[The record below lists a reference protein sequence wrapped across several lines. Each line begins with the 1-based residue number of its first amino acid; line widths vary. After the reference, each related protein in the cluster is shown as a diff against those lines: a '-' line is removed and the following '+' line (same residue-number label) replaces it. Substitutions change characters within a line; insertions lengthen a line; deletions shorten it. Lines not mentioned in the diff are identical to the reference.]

1 MKHAYVRSEEGLQT
15 GTLGWILQQSPSYK
29 SNYFKFRCV
38 YSKEHKRWMK
48 QRHVDPWDN
57 HSLNPNHWS
66 HAYIESIENINEN
79 YEWIDSFVDTFKERT
94 VFGLSYGGWTKSL
107 PWDNKNVDLICVES
121 NDKTVELFIDTYLK
135 RTMTPEEVEES
146 LNMHI
151 HDHHQDDEDYR
162 KHIYNIVGEKAIK
175 YAQDNQQIE
184 FWQLQYCFHHG
195 GDRLL
200 EKDEIDIMKKKYYN
214 TIMEAQSFTTLN
226 HDRIKYY
233 DIFNLDLKKISE
245 DLNIEYV
252 DKMQQEYNVFI
263 DFSDMVFND
272 RQF

>member
-1 MKHAYVRSEEGLQT
+1 MYPLLRR
-15 GTLGWILQQSPSYK
+15 TLFLFDAEK
-29 SNYFKFRCV
+29 VHYFTTFLLKFLLKFGFTRIIFKKLFV
-38 YSKEHKRWMK
+38 LE
-48 QRHVDPWDN
+48 DPK
-57 HSLNPNHWS
+57 L
-66 HAYIESIENINEN
+66 
-79 YEWIDSFVDTFKERT
+79 ERT

-162 KHIYNIVGEKAIK
+162 KHIYNIVGEKAIR

-214 TIMEAQSFTTLN
+214 AIMEAQSFTTLN